1 MAVRNISPEEFENM
15 IRNAL
20 EDDSVLC
27 WKIVSDAVGYDG
39 TFEEYDFFDSD
50 EFFSIFLDGRN
61 SRETAE
67 RARDMILGFYRGTDL
82 DTGERGADPGA
93 DYLRWNG
100 GDVDSTDNPAD
111 FIQSEALEDIVD
123 YVIENKDNDREFPDE
138 IQSIIDEYVDNSEEE
153 DEE

>member
-1 MAVRNISPEEFENM
+1 MAVKKISPEEFKNM
-15 IRNAL
+15 IRDAL

-27 WKIVSDAVGYDG
+27 WKIVSNAIGYDG
-39 TFEEYDFFDSD
+39 TFEEYDFFASD
-50 EFFSIFLDGRN
+50 EFFSIFLEGRT

-67 RARDMILGFYRGTDL
+67 RARDMIFGFYQGTDL
-82 DTGERGADPGA
+82 DTGETGANPNA
-93 DYLRWNG
+93 DYLRWDG